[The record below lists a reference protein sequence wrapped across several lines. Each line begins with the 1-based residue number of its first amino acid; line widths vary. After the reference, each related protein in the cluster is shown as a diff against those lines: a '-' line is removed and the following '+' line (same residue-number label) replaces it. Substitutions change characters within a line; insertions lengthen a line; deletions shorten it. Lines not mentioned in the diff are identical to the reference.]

1 MVSPSRRL
9 AIASARPSSASKSSV
24 AGWVVA
30 ARGSACR
37 VSLASNSRTGRPR
50 RPRIKAHNRPTGPPR
65 AISTSRLS
73 IIFKL
78 LLTHPKILA
87 DNRQDIDVVFAA
99 HLSTQDRI
107 LNQGRKLGCGP
118 NAPDRTERSAE
129 HDRARD
135 EFRSRSRHQVRPIAH
150 RRRRALLIFHSS
162 AVDGDLSAQDQFVPV
177 VRHLIKPPERLADHF
192 GANLLR

>member
-1 MVSPSRRL
+1 MGATNPTRAMSS
-9 AIASARPSSASKSSV
+9 ASPSSASKSSV

-50 RPRIKAHNRPTGPPR
+50 RPSSQAHNRPTGPPP

-78 LLTHPKILA
+78 LLTNPKILA

-107 LNQGRKLGCGP
+107 LNQGRKLGCGA

-135 EFRSRSRHQVRPIAH
+135 EFRSRSRHQVRWIAH
-150 RRRRALLIFHSS
+150 RRQRALLIFHSS
-162 AVDGDLSAQDQFVPV
+162 AVDGDL
-177 VRHLIKPPERLADHF
+177 
-192 GANLLR
+192 